1 MCGWLLNELVKEI
14 MVNARSQTP
23 YQLLIADDD
32 AGFRNVLKELFNPYF
47 ELFEAES
54 GEEAIELVEQ
64 FQVDLVLLDMHMD
77 VLTGLEAVRI
87 MKQINAIL
95 PCILITADA
104 TDELRQDASAADAYE
119 VLSKPFKRQELVST
133 VSHALLETYQD
144 PDIPSWLGN

>member
-1 MCGWLLNELVKEI
+1 MKEI

-104 TDELRQDASAADAYE
+104 TDELRQDASAADAYG

-133 VSHALLETYQD
+133 VSHALLETYHD

>member
-1 MCGWLLNELVKEI
+1 
-14 MVNARSQTP
+14 MVIARSQTP

-32 AGFRNVLKELFNPYF
+32 AGFRNVLKELFAPYF
-47 ELFEAES
+47 RLFEAES
-54 GEEAIELVEQ
+54 GEEAVELVEQ
-64 FQVDLVLLDMHMD
+64 IRVDIVLLDMHMD

-87 MKQINAIL
+87 MKQFNAIL

-104 TDELRQDASAADAYE
+104 TDELRQDASAANAYE

-133 VSHALLETYQD
+133 VSHALLDAYHD